1 MHMPLIRVDMIEGR
15 SPDEIKALLDATHR
29 MLVSVFKIPQRDRY
43 QIVLEHP
50 TSHFVVEDTGLGI
63 TRTRKCVVI
72 QVTTR
77 PRDREAKES
86 FYKLLCRELET
97 TCGIPPSDV
106 VVSMVTN
113 SDEDWSFGNGRA
125 QFLTGELAPERSVAS
140 RSPVDWH
147 SVLPQTSFSTQPLT
161 PLPIAPPASA

>member
-1 MHMPLIRVDMIEGR
+1 MPLIRVDMMEGR
-15 SPDEIKALLDATHR
+15 SPDEIEELLDATHR

-43 QIVLEHP
+43 QIVHEHP

-77 PRDREAKES
+77 PREREAKET
-86 FYKLLCRELET
+86 FYKLLCRELEA
-97 TCGIPPSDV
+97 TCGISPSDV

-125 QFLTGELAPERSVAS
+125 QFLTGELAPERSVA
-140 RSPVDWH
+140 
-147 SVLPQTSFSTQPLT
+147 
-161 PLPIAPPASA
+161 

>member
-1 MHMPLIRVDMIEGR
+1 MQMPLIRVDMIEGR

-29 MLVSVFKIPQRDRY
+29 TLVSVFKIPQRDRY
-43 QIVLEHP
+43 QIVHEHP

-77 PRDREAKES
+77 PRDPEAKES

-125 QFLTGELAPERSVAS
+125 QFLTGELAPERRVA
-140 RSPVDWH
+140 
-147 SVLPQTSFSTQPLT
+147 
-161 PLPIAPPASA
+161 